1 MAFKHGITTRESP
14 TSVIAA
20 VTTGIT
26 PAYVGTAPINMCK
39 THNINEPVLCY
50 SYAEAVE
57 NFGFSNDFE
66 KFTLC
71 EAIDAHFSKFGM
83 SPIVLI
89 NVLDPKV
96 HMKKITE
103 KSVTRTKDTYKI
115 PELGVLPDSVS
126 VTGYSNLVK
135 QFDDDGYLLIT
146 PVTETRNTEFSTE
159 FYNPIVKTV
168 DLPLEI
174 KVSYDMLDTTLV
186 TTENII
192 GGIDMETGKKKG
204 LEVISNVFPKYRLI
218 PNLILAPKFSTDS
231 AVAAVMETKANL
243 INGHFKGMALVDIDT
258 HAVKKYSDVPAE
270 KNGNN
275 LLSTNLCVSYPK
287 VALGNKQYHMSTQV
301 ACIIQELSNENG
313 NIPYKSPSNKNL
325 KADRACLANGEN
337 VLLGSDEAN
346 YLNGNGIL
354 TALNFIGGWK
364 TWGNRTG
371 CYPDVTDPK
380 DSFIASRLM
389 FNWLTNS
396 LVQTYWQ
403 KVDDPMN
410 KVLVKTVTDSINIW
424 LNGLVNQ
431 GALLGARV
439 EFREEDNPLTSLI
452 DGKMQFRVYFTPPA
466 PAEEIHFIQ
475 ELDVTYYNTLF

>member
-1 MAFKHGITTRESP
+1 MAFKHGITTSESP

-20 VTTGIT
+20 VTTGVT
-26 PAYVGTAPINMCK
+26 PVYVGTAPINMCVK
-39 THNINEPVLCY
+39 HNINEPILCY

-83 SPIVLI
+83 APIVLI
-89 NVLDPKV
+89 NVLDSKA
-96 HMKKITE
+96 HIKKITD
-103 KSVTRTKDTYKI
+103 KTVIKTKNTYKI
-115 PELGVLPDSVS
+115 PDLGVLPATVS
-126 VTGYSNLVK
+126 VTGYVNLIK

-146 PVTETRNTEFSTE
+146 PVYETKNTE
-159 FYNPIVKTV
+159 FYNPIIKTV

-174 KVSYDMLDTTLV
+174 KVSYDMLDTSLV
-186 TTENII
+186 TTEHII
-192 GGIDMETGKKKG
+192 GGVDMETGKKKG
-204 LEVISNVFPKYRLI
+204 LEVVSNIFPKYRVI
-218 PNLILAPKFSTDS
+218 PNLVLAPKFSTDS
-231 AVAAVMETKANL
+231 AVAAVMETKASL

-258 HAVKKYSDVPAE
+258 AKVKKYSDAPAE
-270 KNGNN
+270 KNSNN
-275 LLSTNLCVSYPK
+275 LISTHLCVNYPK
-287 VALGNKQYHMSTQV
+287 VALGDKQYHLSTQV
-301 ACIIQELSNENG
+301 ACVIQDVSSKNG
-313 NIPYKSPSNKNL
+313 DIPYKSPSNKSL

-337 VLLGSDEAN
+337 VLLGPDEAN
-346 YLNGNGIL
+346 YLNGNGIT

-364 TWGNRTG
+364 SWGNRTG

-380 DSFIASRLM
+380 DSFIPSRLM

-396 LVQTYWQ
+396 LVLTYWQ
-403 KVDDPMN
+403 KVDEPTN
-410 KVLVKTVTDSINIW
+410 KLLIKTVTDSINIW

-452 DGKMQFRVYFTPPA
+452 DGKIKFRVYFTPPA

-475 ELDVTYYNTLF
+475 ELDVNYYNTLFG